1 MWKTTKGTLQF
12 DIPLVQR
19 NHCYRLHTLAKKK
32 SIHIAIRSCSYI
44 FYSKENFPE
53 DPKQL
58 LIQCLEENFN
68 TYTGAVVG
76 TSFLSRFSWQY
87 SDLGASL
94 LDELLQVNLPQLL
107 GQLLQVML
115 HVLQ

>member
-1 MWKTTKGTLQF
+1 MLMKPLLQTPHF
-12 DIPLVQR
+12 G
-19 NHCYRLHTLAKKK
+19 YK
-32 SIHIAIRSCSYI
+32 SIHVAIRSCSYI
-44 FYSKENFPE
+44 FYSKKKNSSE

-58 LIQCLEENFN
+58 LIQCLEEDFI

-76 TSFLSRFSWQY
+76 TSFLSRLSWQY

-107 GQLLQVML
+107 GQLLQVVL